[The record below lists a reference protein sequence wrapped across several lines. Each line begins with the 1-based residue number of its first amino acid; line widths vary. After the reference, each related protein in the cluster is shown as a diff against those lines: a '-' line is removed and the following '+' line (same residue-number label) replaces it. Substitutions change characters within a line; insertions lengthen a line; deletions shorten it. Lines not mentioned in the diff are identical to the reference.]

1 MMMYPFRDEAFVA
14 QLLLRKYY
22 HSSSMPEKR
31 SLSTC
36 GDRDVAMSKALA
48 KSIPKAKAIATHR
61 DARDRVARIHVE
73 GAGIDLDRDAR
84 ADLDGL
90 MEIFQLDGDVITS
103 VVILCQ
109 AEAVQRGEEF
119 AAPEE
124 ILRCLQQCTDAAIIR
139 PYKVSDGCAVHLTA
153 DGSAGVLHTNSSA
166 DEAPAACYASTDL
179 LPAFVSAAAGSVGP
193 IDDAQEFTGELVFRR
208 FVQSQNPHTG
218 RIRYNRWHKHW
229 TTEDTISSATV
240 DSTREA

>member
-1 MMMYPFRDEAFVA
+1 
-14 QLLLRKYY
+14 
-22 HSSSMPEKR
+22 MPEKR

-36 GDRDVAMSKALA
+36 DDRDVAMSKALA

-61 DARDRVARIHVE
+61 DAR
-73 GAGIDLDRDAR
+73 AGTH
-84 ADLDGL
+84 
-90 MEIFQLDGDVITS
+90 FQLDGDLITS
-103 VVILCQ
+103 VAFLCN
-109 AEAVQRGEEF
+109 AEAVQRGEEC

-124 ILRCLQQCTDAAIIR
+124 VLQRLHHLTRTAIIR
-139 PYKVSDGCAVHLTA
+139 IYKVSDGCAVHLTA

-166 DEAPAACYASTDL
+166 DEAPAASYASTGL
-179 LPAFVSAAAGSVGP
+179 LPASVSAAAGSVGP

>member
-61 DARDRVARIHVE
+61 DAR
-73 GAGIDLDRDAR
+73 AGIDFSGDAT
-84 ADLDGL
+84 DLDGL

-103 VVILCQ
+103 VAILCQ